1 MKRTAAIAGAAI
13 LLLALQ
19 TPLRAM
25 AAYCGPSADTMAV
38 ESLTVSR
45 GAQETRIMSILVVE
59 NYARV
64 DVESKG
70 RLTEYY
76 VKDCGR
82 WRFSGNTPPADAPAS
97 VKQQLSE
104 FVTRDDGG
112 KECLNPAY
120 VNHSS
125 AP

>member
-1 MKRTAAIAGAAI
+1 
-13 LLLALQ
+13 
-19 TPLRAM
+19 
-25 AAYCGPSADTMAV
+25 
-38 ESLTVSR
+38 
-45 GAQETRIMSILVVE
+45 MSILVVQ

-82 WRFSGNTPPADAPAS
+82 WQFSGNTPPPEAPAS

-120 VNHSS
+120 VNHPSG
-125 AP
+125 P

>member
-1 MKRTAAIAGAAI
+1 MNRTTAIAGAAI

-19 TPLRAM
+19 APLRAV
-25 AAYCGPSADTMAV
+25 ASYCGPSADTTAV
-38 ESLTVSR
+38 ESLAVSR
-45 GAQETRIMSILVVE
+45 GTQESRIMSILVVQ

-76 VKDCGR
+76 AKDCGR
-82 WRFSGNTPPADAPAS
+82 WQFSGNTPPPEAPAS

-120 VNHSS
+120 VSHPSG
-125 AP
+125 P

>member
-1 MKRTAAIAGAAI
+1 MNRTMAIAGAAI
-13 LLLALQ
+13 LLLVLQ
-19 TPLRAM
+19 APLRAV
-25 AAYCGPSADTMAV
+25 AAYCGPSADTTAV
-38 ESLTVSR
+38 ESLAVSR
-45 GAQETRIMSILVVE
+45 GAQESRIMSILVVQ

-82 WRFSGNTPPADAPAS
+82 WRFSGNTPPPETPAS

-120 VNHSS
+120 VNHPS

>member
-1 MKRTAAIAGAAI
+1 MKQIAAVAGAAM

-45 GAQETRIMSILVVE
+45 GAQESRIMSILVVE

-76 VKDCGR
+76 VRDCGR

-97 VKQQLSE
+97 VKQQLSAL
-104 FVTRDDGG
+104 VTRDDGG

-120 VNHSS
+120 VSHSS

>member
-1 MKRTAAIAGAAI
+1 
-13 LLLALQ
+13 LA
-19 TPLRAM
+19 
-25 AAYCGPSADTMAV
+25 
-38 ESLTVSR
+38 VSR
-45 GAQETRIMSILVVE
+45 GAQESRIMSILVVQ

-82 WRFSGNTPPADAPAS
+82 WRFSGTTPPADAPAS
-97 VKQQLSE
+97 VNQHLSA